1 MLTST
6 QRLYLELGW
15 ISETLCVCPVT
26 PCWPSSLYFWGAH
39 KAEVRTLTPPK
50 ESLLFMLTFSITFA
64 VKEVFCCDLLLLETK
79 SKVAAMALLVFEET
93 SNFPTVTHTHCREEG
108 GWHIH
113 LLRDVIGWVGGGEI
127 FSLTKLVNVPL
138 CHLCRSA

>member
-1 MLTST
+1 MNWVGS
-6 QRLYLELGW
+6 QK
-15 ISETLCVCPVT
+15 LCVSVSDFTTLLSCGNGKATFVLLFHVGR
-26 PCWPSSLYFWGAH
+26 LYFWGAH

-64 VKEVFCCDLLLLETK
+64 VKELFCWDLLLLETK

-108 GWHIH
+108 G
-113 LLRDVIGWVGGGEI
+113 LAYT
-127 FSLTKLVNVPL
+127 S
-138 CHLCRSA
+138 SS